1 MVKYTVTVTTGDKV
15 WHGTFDH
22 IFITLY
28 GTEGKSERKKL
39 NEAPEMSN
47 GVEKEYTVE
56 CPAKLGKVILIS
68 LDKEQYL
75 FLPDQDW
82 YCLTVKVHTPENE
95 TLHFPC
101 YSWVKERQILHVRE
115 GKALTLKN
123 EIPALMGHRLEE
135 LELRK
140 QQFEWKE
147 LMEGLPHCLALEDPK
162 ALPAEF
168 RYSLDK
174 RLDLEF
180 TTRIT
185 MAELKMKFLATSKK
199 PWGKLDDI
207 KQVFWFYK
215 TQLFDYV
222 TQHWK
227 DDEFFGF
234 QLLNGANPMMIQC
247 CKVLPKK
254 FAVTEEMVTPF
265 LEDKLPV
272 EIQSGNIFLCDY
284 SRLAEV
290 PPNVI
295 NMRLQYVPA
304 PFCLLFKN
312 KLNRLLPI
320 AIQLQQEP
328 GEKNPVFLPNDEE
341 AWLLA
346 KTHVR
351 AADFIEHQFNFHLL
365 RTHLLAEAYILATLR
380 NLPSA
385 HPIYKLLIPH
395 MRFTLYANTLG
406 REKLISEKGAIS
418 MYTSTGSTGM
428 VEVMRRAM
436 HALKYSSLC
445 LPDDIIERGL
455 DKVPKYYYRDDGLLV
470 WGALSKYV
478 EAVIAVFYPSDMD
491 VLVDEELQHW
501 ISDIYKHGFLEKAST
516 GIPNSFKST
525 KEVTKFITM
534 VIFTMTAQHS
544 ALNNGNFDFGGWLPN
559 SPNSLQSGAPQSKD
573 DITEADLL
581 NTLPDINT
589 SVWGMAGAWI
599 TSKKGADFVSLGQH
613 SEKYFSEPEV
623 LSLTDKLK
631 EELKEISEKIK
642 ERNKEKKRPY
652 TYLDPE
658 KIENSI
664 TI

>member
-1 MVKYTVTVTTGDKV
+1 MVTYTVTVTTGDKV

-28 GTEGKSERKKL
+28 GTEGKSQRKKL
-39 NEAPEMSN
+39 NESPEMSS
-47 GVEKEYTVE
+47 GVEKEYTVK
-56 CPAKLGKVILIS
+56 CRANLGKVILIS

-82 YCLTVKVHTPENE
+82 
-95 TLHFPC
+95 
-101 YSWVKERQILHVRE
+101 
-115 GKALTLKN
+115 
-123 EIPALMGHRLEE
+123 
-135 LELRK
+135 
-140 QQFEWKE
+140 WKE
-147 LMEGLPHCLALEDPK
+147 LMKGLPHCLALEDPK

-168 RYSLDK
+168 HYSLDK
-174 RLDLEF
+174 RVDLRF
-180 TTRIT
+180 TTTIT
-185 MAELKMKFLATSKK
+185 MAELKIKFLATSKK

-207 KQVFWFYK
+207 KQAFWAYRTK
-215 TQLFDYV
+215 TFDYV

-227 DDEFFGF
+227 EDEFFGY

-247 CKVLPKK
+247 CKVLPQK
-254 FAVTEEMVTPF
+254 FAVTLEMVTPF
-265 LEDKLPV
+265 LEGSMLPM
-272 EIQSGNIFLCDY
+272 EIENGNIFLCDY
-284 SRLAEV
+284 SRLAEL

-295 NMRLQYVPA
+295 NMRPQYVPA
-304 PFCLLFKN
+304 PICLLFKN
-312 KLNRLLPI
+312 KQNKMLPI

-328 GEKNPVFLPNDEE
+328 GEKNPVFLPSDEEE

-365 RTHLLAEAYILATLR
+365 RTHLLAEAYIIATLR

-428 VEVMRRAM
+428 VEVMKKAM
-436 HALKYSSLC
+436 DDLKYSSLC
-445 LPDDIIERGL
+445 LPEDIRERGL
-455 DKVPKYYYRDDGLLV
+455 DKVPKFYYRDDGLLV

-478 EAVIAVFYPSDMD
+478 EAVVAVFYPSVKE
-491 VLVDEELQHW
+491 VLEDEELQHW

-516 GIPNSFKST
+516 GIPDSFKST
-525 KEVTKFITM
+525 EEVAKFITM

-544 ALNNGNFDFGGWLPN
+544 ALNNGNFHFGGWLPN
-559 SPNSLQSGAPQSKD
+559 SPNSLQPEVPESKD
-573 DITEADLL
+573 GITEADLL

-589 SVWGMAGAWI
+589 SVWGMASAWI
-599 TSKKGADFVSLGQH
+599 SSKKGGDFVCLGQH
-613 SEKYFSEPEV
+613 SEQYFSEPEV
-623 LSLTDKLK
+623 VSLTDQLK
-631 EELKEISEKIK
+631 EDLKKITEKIKKRNKDNKWPNTYLDPKKVRQHSDKYLSEPEEFSEELKEDQKENIK
-642 ERNKEKKRPY
+642 ENMKEKFLKDKKEQDEEEEIKLPY
-652 TYLDPE
+652 IYLDPE
-658 KIENSI
+658 NIENSI